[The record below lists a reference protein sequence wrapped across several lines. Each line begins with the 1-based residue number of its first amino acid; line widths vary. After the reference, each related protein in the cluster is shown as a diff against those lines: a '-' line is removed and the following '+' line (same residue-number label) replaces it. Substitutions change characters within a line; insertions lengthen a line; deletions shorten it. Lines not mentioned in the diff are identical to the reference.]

1 MNILLVLLSRLD
13 ISEAMKNNKKVIVG
27 LSGGVDSSVAALLLI
42 QKCYDVEAVFMQNWE
57 DSTGIK
63 SGECHWEDDY
73 NYAKL
78 VAKQLGIKLHFLN
91 LSREYK
97 AKIVDYMFSEYEA
110 GRTPNP
116 DILCNREI
124 KFDVF
129 TNYCKSL
136 GADAIATG
144 HYAGISKIE
153 NGEYNLLRASDENK
167 DQTYFLCQLNQEQLS
182 TTLFPLENLTK
193 PEIKEIA
200 QKEGLASSGKKES
213 MGLCFIGKVDLPT
226 FLKQQIK
233 PRSGKVIEISKE
245 TAQKQTSDLDFSSPE
260 IICTEYD
267 FSPDMGTEIGTH
279 DGVQFY
285 TIGQRKGLGIGGRPN
300 PIYVLHIDN
309 KNNIIYVGEG
319 ENHPLLNRIGLFI
332 KKSDIHW
339 IRHSQVMEIGEK
351 RIYLVRF
358 RHRQK
363 LQKARL
369 EMNDDG
375 MRVIFD
381 EYQQGISP
389 GQFCVWYSE
398 TECLGSGSIF

>member
-1 MNILLVLLSRLD
+1 
-13 ISEAMKNNKKVIVG
+13 MKTNKKVIVG

-42 QKCYDVEAVFMQNWE
+42 RQGYDVEAVFMQNWE

-91 LSREYK
+91 LSKEYK
-97 AKIVDYMFSEYEA
+97 AKIVDYMFSEYES

-129 TNYCKSL
+129 AQYCKSL

-144 HYAGISKIE
+144 HYAGISE
-153 NGEYNLLRASDENK
+153 NNGEYNLLRAGDENK
-167 DQTYFLCQLNQEQLS
+167 DQTYFLCQLSQEQLS
-182 TTLFPLENLTK
+182 TTLFPLEKLTK
-193 PEIKEIA
+193 SEIKNIA

-233 PRSGKVIEISKE
+233 PRPGKVIEISKE
-245 TAQKQTSDLDFSSPE
+245 AGEEQRGNLDFSSTE
-260 IICTEYD
+260 IICAEYD
-267 FSPDMGTEIGTH
+267 FSPDMGIEIGTH

-309 KNNIIYVGEG
+309 KKNIIYVGEG
-319 ENHPLLNRIGLFI
+319 ENHPLLNRKGLFI
-332 KKSDIHW
+332 KNSDIHW
-339 IRHSQVMEIGEK
+339 IRPSQKMNIGEK
-351 RIYLVRF
+351 RDYLVRF

-363 LQKARL
+363 LQNARL
-369 EMNDDG
+369 EMSDVG
-375 MRVIFD
+375 MRVIFK
-381 EYQQGISP
+381 EMQQGISP

-398 TECLGSGSIF
+398 TECLGSGSIS

>member
-1 MNILLVLLSRLD
+1 
-13 ISEAMKNNKKVIVG
+13 MKTNKKVIVG

-42 QKCYDVEAVFMQNWE
+42 RQGYDVEAVFMQNWE
-57 DSTGIK
+57 DATGIK

-97 AKIVDYMFSEYEA
+97 AKIVDYMFSEYES

-129 TNYCKSL
+129 AQYCKSL
-136 GADAIATG
+136 GAEYIATG
-144 HYAGISKIE
+144 HYAGISKSE
-153 NGEYNLLRASDENK
+153 NYEYNLLRAGDENK
-167 DQTYFLCQLNQEQLS
+167 DQTYFLCQLSQEHLS
-182 TTLFPLENLTK
+182 TTLFPLAHLTK

-200 QKEGLASSGKKES
+200 QNEGLASSGKKES

-233 PRSGKVIEISKE
+233 PRAGKVIEISKE
-245 TAQKQTSDLDFSSPE
+245 TGQEQTGNLDFSSPE
-260 IICTEYD
+260 IICAEYD
-267 FSPDMGTEIGTH
+267 FSPDMGTQIGTH
-279 DGVQFY
+279 NGVQFY
-285 TIGQRKGLGIGGRPN
+285 TIGQRKGLGIGGRPK

-309 KNNIIYVGEG
+309 NKNIIYVGEG
-319 ENHPLLNRIGLFI
+319 ENHPLLNRKGLFI
-332 KKSDIHW
+332 KRSDIHW
-339 IRHSQVMEIGEK
+339 IRPSQKMNIGEK
-351 RIYLVRF
+351 RDYLVRF

-363 LQKARL
+363 LQNARL
-369 EMNDDG
+369 EMSADG
-375 MRVIFD
+375 MRVIFK
-381 EYQQGISP
+381 EMQQGISP

-398 TECLGSGSIF
+398 DECLGSGSIF